1 MLPTPLPGATA
12 DNAAA
17 DDTVADDA
25 VADEVFAQA
34 CARLEERVLPVA
46 EASTPGKT
54 RSRAQRVV
62 AVVDAAGEARR
73 RESAKRRR
81 DVTARGLDDGLGQ
94 VSAVLAA
101 TDAAWVHALVD
112 SLARDAITDGTVAEL
127 DLAADATLGEVRA
140 AVFLRLLRGD
150 TDTSAAARAVVG
162 VEVQVL
168 VDAATLTGLDE
179 HGTAQVQV
187 GHGAPTPV
195 GRDDLVDLISDPAT
209 PTRFRRL
216 VCDPLTGALIDRGAR
231 TYAVN
236 DDLAAWITARDQT
249 CRFPGCT
256 RRARS
261 CDVDHATDFHSGG
274 GQTTIAN
281 TGALCRRH
289 HNAKTHSGWRIENP
303 RPDGSCEFVSPTGR
317 RYWHQPEPL
326 MTPPEP
332 EPARE
337 PEPPPF
343 APVVI
348 IDPGDEPPP
357 F

>member
-112 SLARDAITDGTVAEL
+112 SLARDAITDGTVADL
-127 DLAADATLGEVRA
+127 DPDATLGEVRA

-195 GRDDLVDLISDPAT
+195 GRDDLIDLISDPAT
-209 PTRFRRL
+209 PTTFRRL
-216 VCDPLTGALIDRGAR
+216 ICDPLTGALIDRGAR

-274 GQTTIAN
+274 ETTVAN
-281 TGALCRRH
+281 LGALCRRH
-289 HNAKTHSGWRIENP
+289 HNAKTHAGWRIENP
-303 RPDGSCEFVSPTGR
+303 RPDGSCEFISPTGR

-332 EPARE
+332 DPEPVASAPPPARLDE
-337 PEPPPF
+337 H
-343 APVVI
+343 
-348 IDPGDEPPP
+348 DEPPP